1 MKKNNFNQFHISLFF
16 SDFLKTIL
24 ILFIATILAFT
35 LVRLSAI
42 AVNIFSLYILAVA
55 LISVVTSGYIWG
67 IFSSFLGI
75 FSVNYF
81 FTFPYNAFNF
91 LLAGYPPAF
100 FSMLVIST
108 IISTLTVKIK
118 KQALI
123 FSEREKQAESLHDIT
138 KRLLTATGMDNIRT
152 LALDY
157 FSNFYHCSVIIYFGN
172 PSIDQNYGMKLLTA
186 QHTSIF
192 ENQIEKNAA
201 QLCYDTSAVV
211 GADTFS
217 QTNIKGTYL
226 PISTDDT
233 VFGVIGLL
241 SENEGLK
248 QPKTLDFLGIMTSQL
263 ILAIERQNLFEKQQ
277 KILVET
283 EKEKMR
289 SNLLRAVSHDLRTP
303 LTCIVFSATTVL
315 EQNTALSKQQFQK
328 LLNDI
333 IQDAQWLIHMVENLL
348 AVTRINN
355 EHAVIKKQQ
364 EAVEEIVA
372 ATMVKIKK
380 RFPDAQIKASV
391 PQEFIMIPMDAT
403 LIMQVLINLLENA
416 IVHSHSTEAIL
427 LDVVYTEQY
436 AIFSI
441 KDNGVGLDEN
451 EINHIFDGVFIEKTG
466 DSTRGIG
473 IGLSICKSIIFA
485 HKGSISAENNK
496 EGGATFRFTL
506 PKKGEDINHGK

>member
-1 MKKNNFNQFHISLFF
+1 MKKCILKHINIVILF
-16 SDFLKTIL
+16 SDFLKTVFIFLIATLLAL
-24 ILFIATILAFT
+24 IL
-35 LVRLSAI
+35 VNVSAI
-42 AVNIFSLYILAVA
+42 KDNVFSVYILAVA

-81 FTFPYNAFNF
+81 FTYPYYAFNF
-91 LLAGYPPAF
+91 LLAGYPLAF
-100 FSMLVIST
+100 LSMLIISS

-118 KQALI
+118 KQVLI
-123 FSEREKQAESLHDIT
+123 SATREKQAESLHDIT

-157 FSNFYHCSVIIYFGN
+157 FSNFYNCSVIIYFGN
-172 PSIDQNYGMKLLTA
+172 PLQDKNYGIKSLMPHHTA
-186 QHTSIF
+186 LF
-192 ENQIEKNAA
+192 EQQTEQNAA
-201 QLCYDTSAVV
+201 QYCYTSAN
-211 GADTFS
+211 GAGAGTHY
-217 QTNIKGTYL
+217 QIEAKGTYL
-226 PISTDDT
+226 PICTEDT

-241 SENEGLK
+241 FENERFK
-248 QPKTLDFLGIMTSQL
+248 QPEALNFLGIMTSQL

-303 LTCIVFSATTVL
+303 LTCIVFSATTLL
-315 EQNTALSKQQFQK
+315 ENNDTLSKK

-355 EHAVIKKQQ
+355 EHAVIKKQY
-364 EAVEEIVA
+364 EAIEEIVS
-372 ATMVKIKK
+372 ATMTKIKK
-380 RFPDAQIKASV
+380 RFPDCQIKVTV
-391 PQEFIMIPMDAT
+391 PEEFILVPMDAT

-416 IVHSHSTEAIL
+416 ICHSHSTKPISL
-427 LDVVYTEQY
+427 TVVYTEND
-436 AIFSI
+436 AVFSI
-441 KDNGVGLDEN
+441 KDNGVGLN
-451 EINHIFDGVFIEKTG
+451 SYEIKHIFDGVSVEKTG
-466 DSTRGIG
+466 DSTRGLG
-473 IGLSICKSIIFA
+473 IGLSICKSIISA
-485 HKGSISAENNK
+485 HNGTISAENNI

-506 PKKGEDINHGK
+506 PKKGEDTYGK